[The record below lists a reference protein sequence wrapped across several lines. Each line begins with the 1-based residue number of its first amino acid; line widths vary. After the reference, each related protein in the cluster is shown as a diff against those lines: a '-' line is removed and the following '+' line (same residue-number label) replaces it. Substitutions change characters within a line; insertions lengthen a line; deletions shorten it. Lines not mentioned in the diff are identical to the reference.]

1 MLFPCLKKNVKKL
14 TQHLLSPHLTS
25 DAVISLDGDVD
36 ITNLRVVCQYLYV
49 CLGDG
54 FRKLASSHLLVPLA
68 STDDD
73 I

>member
-1 MLFPCLKKNVKKL
+1 M
-14 TQHLLSPHLTS
+14 
-25 DAVISLDGDVD
+25 A
-36 ITNLRVVCQYLYV
+36 NLRVVCQYLYV

-68 STDDD
+68 PSDD